1 MDQFS
6 FVITG
11 SEQSDIVQNASVLA
25 YDMSKSFIK
34 DNSRFKHLKGT
45 KKIIEHWNEFKSNSS
60 NTAKYWNMFD
70 DLIVILNKYII
81 LERKSSSE
89 LHLSSILQMITYI

>member
-1 MDQFS
+1 MEQFS

-45 KKIIEHWNEFKSNSS
+45 KKIIEQWNEFKSKSS
-60 NTAKYWNMFD
+60 NIGICWT
-70 DLIVILNKYII
+70 I
-81 LERKSSSE
+81 
-89 LHLSSILQMITYI
+89 